1 MPTSK
6 ITIELEHQLAQMH
19 NRRFCLLVSRGT
31 TAIYLALKVLG
42 LRPGKV
48 ILPSILCLNPANAVI
63 YAGLEP
69 FFCDVNLTDYNLDIE
84 DLKRILKTH
93 RDVRCLILAHSFG
106 QPGDI
111 EEIVNI
117 TQKNRIALIEDVAQ
131 ALGGEYKGKPLGS
144 FGDISILSFGHTK
157 IIDVGGGGAILF
169 DRKEYLKDFQYHL
182 KRLPYRIKNY
192 SSLNETYRKVYYALA
207 SIVRED
213 FSLGRLYYS
222 FPYLFRDLYLYGDL
236 KVEFALK
243 LKKAL
248 KTLKSVVDYRN
259 ENAGIYRKYLIHPK
273 IRHPHYRFKGVFWR
287 YSFLIHSP
295 YQQDIAQAIRD
306 KGIDVSNWYPPV
318 HLFYDLDPR
327 PLRKAEYLG
336 KHIFNLWV
344 DGRLIKRDIRRNI
357 DCILKILDQYERKG

>member
-1 MPTSK
+1 MLTSRVQ
-6 ITIELEHQLAQMH
+6 IALEHQLAQMH

-42 LRPGKV
+42 LHSGKV

-63 YAGLEP
+63 YAGLKP
-69 FFCDVNLTDYNLDIE
+69 LFCDVNLSDYNLDAE
-84 DLKRILKTH
+84 DLKRILKTSK
-93 RDVRCLILAHSFG
+93 DIRCLILAHSYG
-106 QPGDI
+106 QPADI
-111 EEIVNI
+111 DQIVEI

-131 ALGGEYKGKPLGS
+131 ALGGEYKGQPLGS

-157 IIDVGGGGAILF
+157 IIDVRVGGAILF
-169 DRKEYLKDFQYHL
+169 DRKEYLKDFHYHL
-182 KRLPYRIKNY
+182 RRLPPKIKNY
-192 SSLNETYRKVYYALA
+192 SLLNETYRKVYYSLA
-207 SIVRED
+207 SFVRKD

-248 KTLKSVVDYRN
+248 KTLKSIVDNRN

-295 YQQDIAQAIRD
+295 YQQDIAQAIRA
-306 KGIDVSNWYPPV
+306 KRIDVSNWYPPV

-327 PLRKAEYLG
+327 PLPQAEYLG
-336 KHIFNLWV
+336 KNIFNLWV
-344 DGRLIKRDIRRNI
+344 DGRLTKKVIRRNI